1 VKAQLLFFNRAR
13 NEQLM
18 FAFLVKKKGDWI
30 EAKNM
35 TQPKNLSHPRSPESS
50 KKIPEARIAPA
61 KTMLMLISNWR
72 EFFIERLR
80 SEMSC
85 QP

>member
-1 VKAQLLFFNRAR
+1 ML
-13 NEQLM
+13 E
-18 FAFLVKKKGDWI
+18 FLVKKNGDWI

-35 TQPKNLSHPRSPESS
+35 TQAKNLTHPRSPESR

-72 EFFIERLR
+72 EFFIVRLR
-80 SEMSC
+80 SKTSY
-85 QP
+85 QL